1 MTMTYVSIRLN
12 DETYKHISAKLNRD
26 SSRRYQTIDEMFED
40 LKRVYVDSNKMQT
53 VMNAFIRLTQ
63 MRKFVEFHIF

>member
-12 DETYKHISAKLNRD
+12 DEIYKHISARLNRD
-26 SSRRYQTIDEMFED
+26 SSRRYQRVDEVFED

-53 VMNAFIRLTQ
+53 VMNAFIKLTQ
-63 MRKFVEFHIF
+63 MKKFVEFHIF